1 MKFKNLFRDRTK
13 DYSYILSV
21 KCGDEIHRKI
31 LHPREPQEWIIFSCP
46 CCAENIKV
54 CSTNFYQT
62 DYYNCQGHELE
73 YIDTFNSF
81 CRSK

>member
-21 KCGDEIHRKI
+21 RCGDETHPKI
-31 LHPREPQEWIIFSCP
+31 LHPREPQQWMIFNCP
-46 CCAENIKV
+46 CCDKKIKV
-54 CSTNFYQT
+54 NPINFYQT
-62 DYYNCQGHELE
+62 DYYNYHEHELE

-81 CRSK
+81 CWSK